1 MRMVRQRGIFFH
13 MAYNN
18 MHLHTEQYFE
28 MIFMMQMYF
37 GLHFYQEL
45 KTFKKLKIISQ
56 RLHMT
61 IEKG

>member
-1 MRMVRQRGIFFH
+1 